1 MSGAG
6 AECGRASAAVHTSL
20 AVPVAHIS
28 PWLPGSRYYSC
39 ASGPQASK
47 PAHPHPCPPLFSLC
61 LLAEAAIKA
70 LAGEFPE
77 FDAGLI
83 EALLEQEDGDDGGRL
98 LPLLLPCGCVGSWR

>member
-1 MSGAG
+1 M
-6 AECGRASAAVHTSL
+6 
-20 AVPVAHIS
+20 
-28 PWLPGSRYYSC
+28 
-39 ASGPQASK
+39 
-47 PAHPHPCPPLFSLC
+47 FSLC